1 MYRLSRKF
9 NNSLRTSKY
18 TKIYHKLNVLNVA
31 YQQRIQIVFLFNS
44 KLNDGQNE
52 INLKGELTNK
62 SDNRTFSFI

>member
-1 MYRLSRKF
+1 MYRLSRKV
-9 NNSLRTSKY
+9 NNNLRTSKY